1 MAQMELSAFA
11 RQCLS
16 RRVASIET
24 LSGELES
31 IVKERNKLAIK
42 FKWQFTVENAGEKLS
57 RHYEKVILKTFLP
70 LATKCFTLSE
80 LKFMKIAVAMSG
92 GVDSSS
98 AAALLKE
105 QGHELV
111 GFTMQ
116 LWNQRRHISTDE
128 NGDPLPSRCCSLDD
142 VYDARRV
149 AESLGFPFYV
159 LNLEQEFEKSVVEP
173 FVQSYLAGETPIP
186 CVACNSRL
194 KFASLD
200 KLAQS
205 LGCDKVAT
213 GHYARVRFD
222 AEKNRY
228 RLFRGRNHWK
238 DQSYF
243 LWELTQDQLSRAYF
257 PLGEMLKS
265 EVREIARRANLYVAE
280 KQESQEICFVPDGK
294 YAEFI
299 DRYLAHENR
308 LNELPQKGDIVNAL
322 GEKLNEHA
330 GIHRYTVGQRRGLG
344 IAHEKPLYVV
354 QIEKAKNQ
362 IVVGEKDELES
373 IEFAVRDVNWV
384 AFDAPEKPVRAFV
397 KVRYRHEP
405 ASATVYALPENKARI
420 VFDEPQRA
428 VTPGQAAVFYDG
440 EETLGGGWIVRGR

>member
-1 MAQMELSAFA
+1 
-11 RQCLS
+11 
-16 RRVASIET
+16 
-24 LSGELES
+24 
-31 IVKERNKLAIK
+31 
-42 FKWQFTVENAGEKLS
+42 
-57 RHYEKVILKTFLP
+57 
-70 LATKCFTLSE
+70 
-80 LKFMKIAVAMSG
+80 MKIAVAMSG

-116 LWNQRRHISTDE
+116 LWNQRRGISVDE

-149 AESLGFPFYV
+149 AETLGMPFYV
-159 LNLEQEFEKSVVEP
+159 LNLEKDFERDVVEP
-173 FVQSYLAGETPIP
+173 FVQSYLSGETPIP

-200 KLAQS
+200 KMAIS

-213 GHYARVRFD
+213 GHYARVEYD

-243 LWELTQDQLSRAYF
+243 LWELNQDQLSRSWF

-265 EVREIARRANLYVAE
+265 EVRDIAREANLYTAE
-280 KQESQEICFVPDGK
+280 KQESQEICFVPDGN
-294 YAEFI
+294 YSGFI
-299 DRYLAHENR
+299 DRYLEHEDR
-308 LNELPQKGDIVNAL
+308 LDELPKGGEIVNSK
-322 GEKLNEHA
+322 GEKIGEHT
-330 GIHRYTVGQRRGLG
+330 GIHRYTIGQRRGLG

-354 QIEKAKNQ
+354 QIERARNQ
-362 IVVGEKDELES
+362 IIAGEKEELDCL
-373 IEFAVRDVNWV
+373 EFTAKGVNWV
-384 AFDAPEKPVRAFV
+384 AFDAPSEPVRAEV
-397 KVRYRHEP
+397 KVRYRHDP
-405 ASATVYALPENKARI
+405 APATLYALENNRVRV
-420 VFDEPQRA
+420 VFDAPQRA
-428 VTPGQAAVFYDG
+428 ITPGQATIFYDG
-440 EETLGGGWIVRGR
+440 EEVVGGGWIEKN

>member
-1 MAQMELSAFA
+1 
-11 RQCLS
+11 
-16 RRVASIET
+16 
-24 LSGELES
+24 
-31 IVKERNKLAIK
+31 
-42 FKWQFTVENAGEKLS
+42 
-57 RHYEKVILKTFLP
+57 
-70 LATKCFTLSE
+70 
-80 LKFMKIAVAMSG
+80 MKIAVAMSG

-116 LWNQRRHISTDE
+116 LWNQRRGISTDE

-142 VYDARRV
+142 VYDARCV

-173 FVQSYLAGETPIP
+173 FVQSYLDGETPIP

-205 LGCDKVAT
+205 LDCDKVAT
-213 GHYARVRFD
+213 GHFARVEYD
-222 AEKNRY
+222 EKANRY
-228 RLFRGRNHWK
+228 RLFRGKNHWK

-243 LWELTQDQLSRAYF
+243 LWELNQDQLSRAYF

-265 EVREIARRANLYVAE
+265 EVRDIARENNLYVAE

-294 YAEFI
+294 YSEFI
-299 DRYLAHENR
+299 DRYLKHENR
-308 LNELPQKGDIVNAL
+308 SDELPEAGEIVNTK
-322 GEKLNEHA
+322 GEKIGEHS
-330 GIHRYTVGQRRGLG
+330 GIHRYTIGQRRGLG

-354 QIEKAKNQ
+354 QIERLKNQ
-362 IVVGEKDELES
+362 IIAGEKDELDEL
-373 IEFAVRDVNWV
+373 EFTAKGVNWI
-384 AFDAPEKPVRAFV
+384 AFDAPEKPVRAAV

-405 ASATVYALPENKARI
+405 APATIYALPDNCARI
-420 VFDEPQRA
+420 VFDEPQA
-428 VTPGQAAVFYDG
+428 AITPGQATVFYNG
-440 EETLGGGWIVRGR
+440 EEVVGGGWIVKN